1 MTVNFVLLVAGLVVI
16 GLAADQ
22 AVVGAARLADRLRL
36 SRVVLGALL
45 IGIGTS
51 LPEAVVSIM
60 AASSGS
66 GALAFGNLIGSN
78 SANIGL
84 VLGIAGLAAASP
96 MVVDSG
102 VLTREVPLALG
113 ASLLFALLVLAGMP
127 WPFGV
132 LLLATGVAVV
142 RILMRHD
149 RLVPKP
155 SGDVELEREMGQF
168 SGVVKVRR
176 ETVRAVVGLTFTLG
190 AAQAVLVGATGV
202 AEDFGLD
209 EGLVGIVIV
218 AIGTS
223 LPELVTA
230 ITAVR
235 RGEDEL
241 VLGNVLGSNLANSL
255 LVAGIATL
263 VGAAGTPVTLALQRG
278 ALVMATLVVLAAAAL
293 GRRLALSRLEGAVLL
308 TAYLAGIVYVAA

>member
-1 MTVNFVLLVAGLVVI
+1 
-16 GLAADQ
+16 
-22 AVVGAARLADRLRL
+22 
-36 SRVVLGALL
+36 
-45 IGIGTS
+45 
-51 LPEAVVSIM
+51 
-60 AASSGS
+60 
-66 GALAFGNLIGSN
+66 
-78 SANIGL
+78 
-84 VLGIAGLAAASP
+84 
-96 MVVDSG
+96 
-102 VLTREVPLALG
+102 
-113 ASLLFALLVLAGMP
+113 
-127 WPFGV
+127 
-132 LLLATGVAVV
+132 
-142 RILMRHD
+142 MRHD

-176 ETVRAVVGLTFTLG
+176 ETVRAVVGLALTLG

-263 VGAAGTPVTLALQRG
+263 AGAAGTPVTLALQRG

-308 TAYLAGIVYVAA
+308 TAYVAGIVYVAA